1 MSESIARKTMKRAGS
16 FFFAMIVVLSILALA
31 VCSKDKTTEPVEQT
45 TDNELLYMELFN
57 SSDADTID
65 VAVTDSTEI
74 ALEITPGLAD
84 SAGFTLEG
92 EYNYVLIPDSAIVD
106 STSISIQ
113 FDRLR
118 FVRGND
124 STLSALVFECAPDG
138 QVFSESLIFDIY
150 VGYFNNN
157 ISSNAVKLYL
167 FDPDSNRWRLES
179 VKQKNN
185 PPLRFKI
192 SHFSKYAISD

>member
-1 MSESIARKTMKRAGS
+1 MGKSIVMKLGKS
-16 FFFAMIVVLSILALA
+16 LSIFTIAVVALSAILVLA

-57 SSDADTID
+57 SSDADTIE
-65 VAVTDSTEI
+65 VAITDSTEI

-92 EYNYVLIPDSAIVD
+92 ENNYILIPDSAIVD

-157 ISSNAVKLYL
+157 PNSNAVKLYL